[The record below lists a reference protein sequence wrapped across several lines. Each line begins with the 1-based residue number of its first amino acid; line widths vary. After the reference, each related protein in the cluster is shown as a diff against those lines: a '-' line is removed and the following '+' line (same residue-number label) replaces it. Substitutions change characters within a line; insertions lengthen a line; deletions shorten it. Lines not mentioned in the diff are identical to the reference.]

1 MSLLT
6 FVFKPKKK
14 MASRN
19 TKWVKVGKYTITS
32 HAQNRTVQKDKDLSK
47 TDMLRNLFGNS
58 KNSHVYTDKDGS
70 RQYDRLNTNNRTLTF
85 ITANNHHV
93 KTIRKY
99 HKKNEPKEIRKF
111 ENRR

>member
-93 KTIRKY
+93 KTIT
-99 HKKNEPKEIRKF
+99 
-111 ENRR
+111 